1 MFARQV
7 KVENYQAVELH
18 EYAVAVAKCAV
29 LRKECKIFLYFLR
42 CTFNSFSKQYCE
54 DVWHYC
60 DTSAVIE
67 PI

>member
-29 LRKECKIFLYFLR
+29 PMYYVKNARYFCISSVSVSLSIISVNNIVR
-42 CTFNSFSKQYCE
+42 MYGIIATHQ
-54 DVWHYC
+54 
-60 DTSAVIE
+60 
-67 PI
+67 